1 MTSLRDNKDM
11 VSNKLYSEEV
21 KVQYWRY

>member
-21 KVQYWRY
+21 KVQY